1 MLVSIMNAVVLL
13 PDLTTTRIKDM
24 VISYENGQELLRF
37 SNGIANIGNGPL
49 YAKSKVYLSN
59 DSPDSNSIA
68 TQYLFDENGMVAA
81 NKTIGVFEFHHQHN
95 HWHVGKIALYRV
107 FSKILTILATKIIGR
122 RKRGKFWERSF
133 RTS

>member
-1 MLVSIMNAVVLL
+1 MLMLYFVNAAILL

-49 YAKSKVYLSN
+49 YAKSNVYLSN
-59 DSPDSNSIA
+59 DSPSSSSIA
-68 TQYLFDENGMVAA
+68 TQYLFDEHGMVAA
-81 NKTIGVFEFHHQHN
+81 NKTIGVFEFHPQHN

-107 FSKILTILATKIIGR
+107 IPSFITI
-122 RKRGKFWERSF
+122 
-133 RTS
+133 